1 MMFAELSRVM
11 AHARHNDSYLESLG
25 QNVTNK
31 RTSTNQSFTTG
42 FLKKLYGFDPDNQ
55 AFKAFK
61 HFWEI
66 ADDVEKPVL
75 SLLYALGN
83 DYLLE
88 ESNAIVALTPI
99 GEKVSI
105 DKFIENIEMYHPV
118 RFSEKTMLSMA
129 QNLASSWK
137 QAGFITGKV
146 KNIRTQPE
154 ITSNTVAFAFLLAYL
169 NGQRGDFILTSK
181 WAKGLCI
188 GEIRL
193 RELAVE
199 ASRRGLLQYQFA
211 GHVTS
216 VSFQNLLK
224 ILDIHGIEN

>member
-1 MMFAELSRVM
+1 MFSELYRVM
-11 AHARHNDSYLESLG
+11 EYSLANDSYLESLG

-31 RTSTNQSFTTG
+31 RTRTNQSFTTG
-42 FLKKLYGFDPDNQ
+42 FLKKLYGFDPKGN

-61 HFWEI
+61 YFWEM
-66 ADDVEKPVL
+66 ANDVEKPVL
-75 SLLYALGN
+75 TLLYATGN

-88 ESNAIVALTPI
+88 ESIAIVAATRI

-105 DKFIENIEMYHPV
+105 DKFIENIKINQPG
-118 RFSEKTMLSMA
+118 RFSEKTILSMA

-137 QAGFITGKV
+137 QAGFIIGRT

-154 ITSNTVAFAFLLAYL
+154 ITSNLVAFAFLLAYL

-188 GEIRL
+188 GEIKL

-224 ILDIHGIEN
+224 LLDIHGIEN